1 MYTDHSTLFKTET
14 KLNSKLCFSKSM
26 ELLLNATRGVNILK
40 FLWLVYKLN
49 GDLNFSCPV
58 FIFDLSSLKDLEDFN
73 LSQNNFS

>member
-1 MYTDHSTLFKTET
+1 
-14 KLNSKLCFSKSM
+14 M